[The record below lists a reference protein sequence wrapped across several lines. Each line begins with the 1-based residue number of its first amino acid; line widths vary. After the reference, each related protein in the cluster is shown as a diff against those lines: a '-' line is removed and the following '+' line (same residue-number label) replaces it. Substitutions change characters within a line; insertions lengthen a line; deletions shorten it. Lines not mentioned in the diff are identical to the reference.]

1 MSESII
7 NICISMNNLEFF
19 IERRSSCVLEIMIRI
34 LGCRKLED
42 KSYDISSDSE
52 RFDVQVFRLNVI
64 EVKYYLEFSEMQV
77 LIDVEGDFSRR
88 FS

>member
-1 MSESII
+1 MSESIF
-7 NICISMNNLEFF
+7 NICISINNFEIF
-19 IERRSSCVLEIMIRI
+19 IERRSSRVFEIMIKV
-34 LGCRKLED
+34 LGRRKLED

-52 RFDVQVFRLNVI
+52 RFEKVFRFKVI
-64 EVKYYLEFSEMQV
+64 EVKYYLEFLEMQV